1 MKKALLII
9 CVLSVLALLVVS
21 VMAEVVPAGKGVDNL
36 IVPGPSKPGNE
47 RGVEEDLDRQM
58 YPDIYPFAKT

>member
-21 VMAEVVPAGKGVDNL
+21 VAAEVGSAGKDVDGQ
-36 IVPGPSKPGNE
+36 VDPGTVEPGND
-47 RGVEEDLDRQM
+47 RGAGEELDRQM
-58 YPDIYPFAKT
+58 APDIYPFAKV

>member
-21 VMAEVVPAGKGVDNL
+21 VAAEVVSTGKDFDWQT
-36 IVPGPSKPGNE
+36 GPKPIKPGDLK
-47 RGVEEDLDRQM
+47 RGVEELDQQVP
-58 YPDIYPFAKT
+58 PDIYPFAKV

>member
-1 MKKALLII
+1 MKKAFLII

-21 VMAEVVPAGKGVDNL
+21 VAAEVASVSKGLDGQAD
-36 IVPGPSKPGNE
+36 PGPGKPVND
-47 RGVEEDLDRQM
+47 RGAGEEPDRQT